1 VKLQS
6 IQFGQMSGLL
16 DNRGCIVGINLCSLI
31 MNPKIVVINGK
42 KSQREREGNSSKS
55 TSPLPGCVHTSSWF
69 TLY

>member
-42 KSQREREGNSSKS
+42 KSQRERE
-55 TSPLPGCVHTSSWF
+55 
-69 TLY
+69 